1 MSREAHLKTRRLN
14 WASIFPS
21 SWLPDLRRRRYT
33 FMTLVIQFDSRKTQ
47 EEFEAQP
54 TPKGVSYLINFS
66 GSGDD
71 DIFTVTLELA
81 RDVGVGLVS
90 AWLYD
95 KLKRKSAKIIYR
107 RKEIRCEQGEIRR
120 VI

>member
-1 MSREAHLKTRRLN
+1 M
-14 WASIFPS
+14 
-21 SWLPDLRRRRYT
+21 T
-33 FMTLVIQFDSRKTQ
+33 FVIEFDSRKAQ

-54 TPKGVSYLINFS
+54 KPKGVSLLINFS
-66 GSGDD
+66 GSGDG
-71 DIFTVTLELA
+71 DIFTVTLNLA

-107 RKEIRCEQGEIRR
+107 RKEVRCEQGEIRR
-120 VI
+120 VIEENLKIGDNDQ